1 MNIKTK
7 HYKYLIMEN
16 IKYSIIEIKKDNEKS
31 GLNEIL
37 KCVEE
42 KEEVEMK
49 DNNDGDNFSAIFFLM
64 EEEYNILTKKELE
77 RICDYYEISKRK
89 KRKADMKQDIII
101 YEQDQTNSE
110 IVERRTEMWY
120 CIEQIKNDKYL
131 KKYLILD

>member
-7 HYKYLIMEN
+7 HYEYLIMEN
-16 IKYSIIEIKKDNEKS
+16 IKYSIIEIKKDEEKS
-31 GLNEIL
+31 NLDEIL
-37 KCVEE
+37 KCVKENEE
-42 KEEVEMK
+42 EETK
-49 DNNDGDNFSAIFFLM
+49 NNNEGDNFSAIFFLM

-89 KRKADMKQDIII
+89 KRKADLIQDIII
-101 YEQDQTNSE
+101 FEQDQTNSE

>member
-89 KRKADMKQDIII
+89 KRKADLIQDIII
-101 YEQDQTNSE
+101 FEQDQTNSE